1 MEHNIAPAVLLTTA
15 VLARIAFI
23 LAAIYIF
30 SNHTDKIILRSII
43 IEGVTRK
50 RFMAVLAL

>member
-23 LAAIYIF
+23 LAVIYI
-30 SNHTDKIILRSII
+30 SNHTDKIRLRSII
-43 IEGVTRK
+43 MEGVTRK
-50 RFMAVLAL
+50 SFMAVLAL